1 MLELHYFC
9 TFHKVALPR
18 EKVLSRCEVTLGTYS
33 SLENAKKACKVGY
46 SANGNLIYISGRKYT
61 KGQKVAIRVNTTL
74 FTTDLHKHQ
83 LLQFLLLKKRKLQME
98 ANHLLELY
106 LHMCFLYRQFFP
118 LYLYRLL

>member
-1 MLELHYFC
+1 MLEFHYFC

-18 EKVLSRCEVTLGTYS
+18 EKVLSRCEVTLGAYS

-46 SANGNLIYISGRKYT
+46 SVFDANGNLIYISGGKYT
-61 KGQKVAIRVNTTL
+61 KGQKVAIRVNMTL

-98 ANHLLELY
+98 ANHLPELY
-106 LHMCFLYRQFFP
+106 LQMCFLY
-118 LYLYRLL
+118 